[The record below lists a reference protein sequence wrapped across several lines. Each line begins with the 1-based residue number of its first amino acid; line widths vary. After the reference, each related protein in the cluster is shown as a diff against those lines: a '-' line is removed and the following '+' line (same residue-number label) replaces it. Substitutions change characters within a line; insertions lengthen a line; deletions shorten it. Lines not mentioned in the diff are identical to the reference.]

1 MTLRKALIMLNA
13 DDLMSVRE
21 AAQAAGVPRGRVNGW
36 ITAGRLTTQPGPY
49 SRLVSLAAVQAVAAE
64 IAAKEPRPAPRP
76 REIPDDTAEYVLPSV
91 AARQVGRLPSIVSHW
106 SHTGQVA
113 SRPGSYGRLVRL
125 ADVEALAEKRR
136 GPRQP

>member
-106 SHTGQVA
+106 GSTGKVA
-113 SRPGSYGRLVRL
+113 TRPGPYGRLVRL
-125 ADVEALAEKRR
+125 TDVEALAEERR